1 VAENV
6 ATKGQTKV
14 ENFQQ
19 LESREAEVENGLQ
32 VVFNICDGVLDRPR
46 HLRLPLETLL

>member
-1 VAENV
+1 MQKRDFFLHFFRRRRQNN
-6 ATKGQTKV
+6 G
-14 ENFQQ
+14 
-19 LESREAEVENGLQ
+19 VENGLY